1 MAFRPEVLSYDDLRI
16 RAEAFLEEFH
26 EERTL
31 PVPIEEIVEFDFQI
45 ELVPIDGILDDLEV
59 DAFLSSNLTRIYVDA
74 FVMDHR
80 HRRLRFSLA
89 HELAHHE
96 LHRQLYATS
105 TVASVRDWE
114 RVQAS
119 ISAED
124 YAWFEFQANSF
135 AGLVLVPELELR
147 REFESAMT
155 AARDAALSES
165 TLSSEAGKSY
175 VSNWLAG
182 LFEVSDRVIEKRLE
196 KDGLWTAPSPATSN
210 PKRPR

>member
-1 MAFRPEVLSYDDLRI
+1 MAFRPAVLSYDDLRI
-16 RAEAFLEEFH
+16 RATAFLEEFH

-31 PVPIEEIVEFDFQI
+31 PVPIEEIVEFDFEI

-59 DAFLSSNLTRIYVDA
+59 DAFLSSDLTTIYVDA

-96 LHRQLYATS
+96 LHRPLYVSS
-105 TVASVRDWE
+105 TIASVRDWE
-114 RVQAS
+114 TVQAS
-119 ISAED
+119 ISTED

-135 AGLVLVPELELR
+135 AGLVLVPEMELR
-147 REFESAMT
+147 TQFESAMR
-155 AARDAALSES
+155 AAREAGLSES

-175 VSNWLAG
+175 VSSWLAG
-182 LFEVSDRVIEKRLE
+182 QFEVSDQVIEKRLE
-196 KDGLWTAPSPATSN
+196 KDGLWTAPSPTAPN